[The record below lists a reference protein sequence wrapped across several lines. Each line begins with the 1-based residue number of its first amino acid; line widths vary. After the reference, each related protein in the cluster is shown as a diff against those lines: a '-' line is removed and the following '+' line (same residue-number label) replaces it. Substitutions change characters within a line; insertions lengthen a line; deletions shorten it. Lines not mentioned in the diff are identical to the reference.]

1 MDILI
6 VDDEADI
13 RELVSGILEDEG
25 YVTRVAG
32 NADEAL
38 AAVSERAPSMVILD
52 IWLQGSRLDGL
63 EILEVIQQMVPETPI
78 VMISGHGT
86 IETAV
91 AAIQRGA
98 YDFIEKPFK
107 ADRLTL
113 IVERA
118 LEATRLRQENAELR
132 TRAGRNTDLI
142 GESAPMVSLR
152 SEIERVA
159 PTNSRVM
166 VSGPPGSGKEVVA
179 RNLHNRSRRSGGPFI
194 VVSAATIEPDRM
206 ELELFGEEA
215 RPDSAGGPRKI
226 GLLER
231 AHGGTLFLDE
241 VSDMPVQTQNKIL
254 RVLLDQTF
262 QRIGGS
268 RPVSVDVRVISS
280 TSRDLPQLVE
290 DGLFRGDLY
299 HRLNVVPINVPPLRR
314 VREDIPAL
322 VDYFMQRTA
331 ENSGL
336 APRPVAEAAIAALQ
350 ACDWPGNAR
359 QLRNV
364 VERLLIMAPGET
376 RSPITLEML
385 PQDITNPAAATL
397 RPDTGKE
404 IMSLPLREAR
414 EIFEREYLLSQIDR
428 FGGNVTKTA
437 AFVGMERSAL
447 HRKLK
452 LLGVTSERGR

>member
-32 NADEAL
+32 DADTAL
-38 AAVSERAPSMVILD
+38 AAVGERTPAMVILD

-63 EILEVIQQMVPETPI
+63 ELLDMIMQMAPETPV

-107 ADRLTL
+107 ADHLSL

-118 LEATRLRQENAELR
+118 LETTRLRLENAELR
-132 TRAGRNTDLI
+132 TRAGRNTELV
-142 GESAPMVSLR
+142 GTSGPMTALR
-152 SEIERVA
+152 GEIERVA

-179 RNLHNRSRRSGGPFI
+179 RNLHNLSRRSGGPFI

-215 RPDSAGGPRKI
+215 RHDGTSGPRKI

-280 TSRDLPQLVE
+280 NSRDLPKLVA
-290 DGLFRGDLY
+290 DGMFRGDLF

-322 VDYFMQRTA
+322 IEFFMQLTA
-331 ENSGL
+331 ENAGL
-336 APRPVAEAAIAALQ
+336 APRPLDEATVAALQ

-364 VERLLIMAPGET
+364 VERLLIMAPGDL
-376 RSPITLEML
+376 RSAITLEML
-385 PQDITNPAAATL
+385 PQDITNPAAAAL
-397 RPDTGKE
+397 RPDTGQE

>member
-1 MDILI
+1 MTLAYFGPGIHSRFKILKN
-6 VDDEADI
+6 
-13 RELVSGILEDEG
+13 IL
-25 YVTRVAG
+25 
-32 NADEAL
+32 
-38 AAVSERAPSMVILD
+38 
-52 IWLQGSRLDGL
+52 
-63 EILEVIQQMVPETPI
+63 
-78 VMISGHGT
+78 
-86 IETAV
+86 
-91 AAIQRGA
+91 
-98 YDFIEKPFK
+98 
-107 ADRLTL
+107 
-113 IVERA
+113 
-118 LEATRLRQENAELR
+118 RLRIQ
-132 TRAGRNTDLI
+132 TDQ
-142 GESAPMVSLR
+142 
-152 SEIERVA
+152 
-159 PTNSRVM
+159 
-166 VSGPPGSGKEVVA
+166 GKEHFLV
-179 RNLHNRSRRSGGPFI
+179 
-194 VVSAATIEPDRM
+194 IE
-206 ELELFGEEA
+206 
-215 RPDSAGGPRKI
+215 
-226 GLLER
+226 
-231 AHGGTLFLDE
+231 
-241 VSDMPVQTQNKIL
+241 
-254 RVLLDQTF
+254 
-262 QRIGGS
+262 QRT
-268 RPVSVDVRVISS
+268 VDVRVISS

-290 DGLFRGDLY
+290 AGLFRGDLF

-350 ACDWPGNAR
+350 SCDWPGNAR

-376 RSPITLEML
+376 RSQITLEML